1 MAMAAGMIMIYTIKS
16 IFGAM
21 IMKSVI
27 SFSQNQQVSLRS
39 KLITSYQHMAYSKII
54 QRNSSNYI
62 NTIQLMV
69 PNYANLVMHCLQT
82 AGDSVVA
89 IMIIAFLAWTNPY
102 AFSLLVVVAGVCLI
116 GFDLIV
122 RNR

>member
-1 MAMAAGMIMIYTIKS
+1 MAAGMIMIYTIKS

-21 IMKSVI
+21 IMKSVYA
-27 SFSQNQQVSLRS
+27 SQNQQVSLRS

-89 IMIIAFLAWTNPY
+89 IAVIAFLAWTNPY
-102 AFSLLVVVAGVCLI
+102 AFSLLVVVAGFV
-116 GFDLIV
+116 
-122 RNR
+122 